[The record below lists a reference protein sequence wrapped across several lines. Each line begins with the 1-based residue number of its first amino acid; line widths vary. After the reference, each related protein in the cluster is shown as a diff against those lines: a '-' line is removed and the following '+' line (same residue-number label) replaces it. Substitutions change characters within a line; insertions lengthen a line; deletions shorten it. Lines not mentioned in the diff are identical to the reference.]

1 MPERTSVRAQFRRRA
16 IAALVTSVVAA
27 PVLLATA
34 APADARPATSAQQHG
49 KAERLAKKLVKA
61 SSGKSAYR
69 HLEAFQEIADD
80 NGGNR
85 AAGTPGHKAS
95 TEYVYR
101 LLKKAGYDVS
111 YQNFDFYES
120 TTQREKLAVVSPEPR
135 DVKVTAYSFS
145 KSSPAGGLVAPL
157 AAARVDGTPG
167 CELDDYASGD
177 FKGKIALV
185 KRGNCTFQQKEEVA
199 AKAGAIGLILYNHS
213 GTEPVHGTV
222 GDPANAHIPAG
233 GISLADGEALAAQI
247 AKGET
252 KVNLDVSTEAIKRQT
267 RNVIAETRGGSAD
280 HVVALG
286 SHLDS
291 VPAGPGINDNG
302 SGSAGLLEVALKLAA
317 ETRGHGQQPTNKVR
331 FAWWSGEELGLL
343 GSEHYVKQL
352 SEKQRKQTALYL
364 NFDMIAS
371 PNPVEFVY
379 DGDDSDHKGEGP
391 GPQGSAQIE
400 RLINGYLDGRR
411 SPHEGTDFDG
421 RSDYGPFIKAGI
433 PAGGTFTGAEGIKT
447 KEQAARF
454 GGTAG
459 TAYDPNY
466 HGAGDTLENLDL
478 KVFDT
483 NVDVIAHAVG
493 IYAHDL
499 SSLNEPVKG

>member
-1 MPERTSVRAQFRRRA
+1 MRLPSRRRA
-16 IAALVTSVVAA
+16 ISALAATAVAT
-27 PVLLATA
+27 PLLLTAA
-34 APADARPATSAQQHG
+34 APAQARPTPSSQQHRE
-49 KAERLAKKLVKA
+49 AERLAKKLVKA
-61 SSGKSAYR
+61 SSAKGAYR
-69 HLEAFQEIADD
+69 HLQAFQQIADA

-111 YQNFDFYES
+111 YQDFDFYES
-120 TTQREKLAVVSPEPR
+120 KTLREKLTVVSPGQREI
-135 DVKVTAYSFS
+135 KVAAYDFS
-145 KSSPAGGLVAPL
+145 KSTPEGGLTAPL
-157 AAARVDGTPG
+157 AAARVDETPG
-167 CELDDYASGD
+167 CDLDDYASGS
-177 FKGKIALV
+177 FAGKIALV
-185 KRGNCTFQQKEEVA
+185 KRGSCTFKQKEEVA
-199 AKAGAIGLILYNHS
+199 AKAGAVGLILYNHS
-213 GTEPVHGTV
+213 GTTPVHGSV
-222 GDPANAHIPAG
+222 GGPENAHIPAG
-233 GISLADGEALAAQI
+233 GISLADGEALAAAV
-247 AKGET
+247 AKGPVT
-252 KVNLDVSTEAIKRQT
+252 VTLDVRTEALKRQT
-267 RNVIAETRGGSAD
+267 RNVVAETKGGSAD

-302 SGSAGLLEVALKLAA
+302 SGSAGLLEVALKLGD
-317 ETRGHGQQPTNKVR
+317 ELRKPGHRPANKVR

-343 GSEHYVKQL
+343 GSEHYVASL
-352 SEKQRKQTALYL
+352 DEKQRKKIALYL

-400 RLINGYLDGRR
+400 RLINGFLDR
-411 SPHEGTDFDG
+411 SRTPHEGTDFDG
-421 RSDYGPFIKAGI
+421 RSDYGPFIAAGI

-447 KEQAARF
+447 PEQAARF

-459 TAYDPNY
+459 AAYDPNY
-466 HGAGDTLENLDL
+466 HGAGDTLKNIDL
-478 KVFDT
+478 KSFDT
-483 NVDVIAHAVG
+483 NIDVIAHTVG

-499 SSLNEPVKG
+499 SSLTEPAGH